1 MLKTSISMLIVC
13 GLVSLASANGTPLID
28 VGVHSLLPD
37 QAGQTVEIFVTGG
50 VLVQGLEF
58 NVQIGDAT
66 SGPVF
71 EGVDILTGTIF
82 GPSNDGIFPGSY
94 ITPRVAYQGTTTVQ
108 TRDIGYGAGYV
119 STSGLLA
126 TLTIDT
132 TGISGGNYDLLLI
145 GTQEGNTNFAGV
157 LAEVTNGSLS
167 VIPEPLSLS
176 LMLVGSGLLLRRR
189 SRRTR

>member
-1 MLKTSISMLIVC
+1 MLKTSVSMLVVC
-13 GLVSLASANGTPLID
+13 GLVSLASANGTPVID
-28 VGVHSLLPD
+28 AGVHSLLPN

-50 VLVQGLEF
+50 ILVQGLEF
-58 NVQIGDAT
+58 NVQIGDTTA
-66 SGPVF
+66 GPVF

-108 TRDIGYGAGYV
+108 TLDVGWGPGFV
-119 STSGLLA
+119 STDGLLA
-126 TLTIDT
+126 TLTLDT
-132 TGISGGNYDLLLI
+132 TGISGGDYNLLLT
-145 GTQEGNTNFAGV
+145 GTNEGDTNFAGV
-157 LAEVTNGSLS
+157 LADITNGSLS